1 MNGLCRKIRKAV
13 AVILCGAACL
23 LSAPTELYADTEP
36 VVVVLD
42 PGHGGSNEGG
52 QYGDFLEKDLTL
64 KVAEAMKEE
73 LEKYENV
80 VVYLTR
86 TEDVE
91 LSLDERVDFAQS
103 VGADFFFCLHFNM
116 SEQHTLYGAECWVSA
131 YGDCYAK
138 GYDFAAIEMEQLTS
152 LGLYNRGIKTR
163 ISATRDADYY
173 GVIRRATAIGM
184 PSVII
189 EHCHLDHPADAPFID
204 QENWPKRYGVADAT
218 AVAQYFG
225 LKSAELGVDYGG
237 VTYSATEVP
246 STPMYPDTTPP
257 EECTVE
263 QVGYNAEK
271 NAIQIRFR
279 AYDAESRMLYYTWS
293 TDGGETFGELQPWPD
308 GEQEVTF
315 EIPFPEDGQDS
326 LVVRGCN
333 LYDLAADSAAVDISQ
348 WRLADNAERSTEISE
363 KNTEEIPAAAEA
375 EQDSSGHSLPG
386 WLPVLLIALAA
397 VLTVVFVFAAVRG
410 YILKSWR
417 VRLLLLILLAALL
430 AVVLLMAKNQD
441 AAEGAAREE
450 LMAEGTGAGAEETT
464 GTENAGAEETTGT
477 EATTTGKMTGAEATT
492 TGESTAE
499 AAAWEISE
507 GITMEQEFYTT
518 ELSAQLREYITGIS
532 YPDTGEELLISY
544 EELSYVHVLH
554 YDFDGQVQEGELICN
569 KAIAGDLLE
578 IFEELYQAQ
587 YPIERIA
594 LVDAYGGDDEASM
607 EDNNSSCFNY
617 RVISGTTRISN
628 HAYGLAIDINPLYN
642 PYITGSGDA
651 EEVQPVNGVD
661 YTDRTLD
668 FSHKIDHEDLCYRLF
683 TEHGFTWGGDW
694 SSSKDYQHFEKKI

>member
-1 MNGLCRKIRKAV
+1 
-13 AVILCGAACL
+13 
-23 LSAPTELYADTEP
+23 
-36 VVVVLD
+36 VVVLD

-52 QYGDFLEKDLTL
+52 QYGEFLEKDLTL

-73 LEKYENV
+73 LEKYENI

-91 LSLDERVDFAQS
+91 LSLDERVDFAKS

-138 GYDFAAIEMEQLTS
+138 GYDFATIETEMLTS

-189 EHCHLDHPADAPFID
+189 EHCHLDNPADAPFID
-204 QENWPKRYGVADAT
+204 QDSWPEQYGVADAT
-218 AVAQYFG
+218 AVARYFG

-237 VTYSATEVP
+237 VTYSVTEV
-246 STPMYPDTTPP
+246 SSAPMYPDTTPP

-308 GEQEVTF
+308 DAKEVTF

-326 LVVRGCN
+326 LVLRGYN
-333 LYDLAADSAAVDISQ
+333 MYDLAADSTTVDISQ
-348 WRLADNAERSTEISE
+348 WRAADNAEGQTEISE
-363 KNTEEIPAAAEA
+363 KNPEEIPAMVED
-375 EQDSSGHSLPG
+375 EQDSSDRPMSG
-386 WLPVLLIALAA
+386 WLPVLLIVLAV
-397 VLTVVFVFAAVRG
+397 VLTVVFLVAALRG
-410 YILKSWR
+410 YILKSWG
-417 VRLLLLILLAALL
+417 VRLLLLILLAAIFV
-430 AVVLLMAKNQD
+430 VVLLIAKNQD
-441 AAEGAAREE
+441 AAEGAATGE
-450 LMAEGTGAGAEETT
+450 LMAEGTGM
-464 GTENAGAEETTGT
+464 GAEETTGT
-477 EATTTGKMTGAEATT
+477 EAAGAEDSNNDT
-492 TGESTAE
+492 ETA
-499 AAAWEISE
+499 AIPGISE

-518 ELSAQLREYITGIS
+518 ELSGQLREYITGIS
-532 YPDTGEELLISY
+532 YPDTEEELLIGY
-544 EELSYVHVLH
+544 EDLSYVHVLH

-594 LVDAYGGDDEASM
+594 LVDVYGGDDEASM

-628 HAYGLAIDINPLYN
+628 HACGLAIDINPLYN
-642 PYITGSGDA
+642 PYITGSGENTVILPETGSSYA
-651 EEVQPVNGVD
+651 
-661 YTDRTLD
+661 DRSWD
-668 FSHKIDHEDLCYRLF
+668 FPYKIDHEDLCYQLF

-694 SSSKDYQHFEKKI
+694 SGNKDYQHFEKKL

>member
-1 MNGLCRKIRKAV
+1 LT
-13 AVILCGAACL
+13 
-23 LSAPTELYADTEP
+23 APTEIYADTEP

-52 QYGDFLEKDLTL
+52 QYGEFLEKDLTL

-73 LEKYENV
+73 LEKYENI

-91 LSLDERVDFAQS
+91 LSLDERVDFAKS

-138 GYDFAAIEMEQLTS
+138 GYDFAAIETEMLTS

-189 EHCHLDHPADAPFID
+189 EHCHLDNPADAPFID
-204 QENWPKRYGVADAT
+204 QDSWPEQYGVADAT
-218 AVAQYFG
+218 AVARYFG

-237 VTYSATEVP
+237 VTYSVTEV
-246 STPMYPDTTPP
+246 SSAPMYPDTTPP

-308 GEQEVTF
+308 DAKEVTF

-326 LVVRGCN
+326 LVLRGYN
-333 LYDLAADSAAVDISQ
+333 MYDLAADSTTVDISQ
-348 WRLADNAERSTEISE
+348 WRAADNAEGQTEISE
-363 KNTEEIPAAAEA
+363 KNPEEIPAMVED
-375 EQDSSGHSLPG
+375 EQDSSDRPMSG
-386 WLPVLLIALAA
+386 WLPVLLIVLAV
-397 VLTVVFVFAAVRG
+397 VLTVVFLVAALRG
-410 YILKSWR
+410 YILKSWG
-417 VRLLLLILLAALL
+417 VRLLLLILLAAIFV
-430 AVVLLMAKNQD
+430 AVLLIAKNQD
-441 AAEGAAREE
+441 AAEGAATGE
-450 LMAEGTGAGAEETT
+450 LTAEGTGM
-464 GTENAGAEETTGT
+464 GAEETTGT
-477 EATTTGKMTGAEATT
+477 EAAGAEDSNDDT
-492 TGESTAE
+492 ETA
-499 AAAWEISE
+499 AIPGISE

-518 ELSAQLREYITGIS
+518 ELSGQLREYITGIS
-532 YPDTGEELLISY
+532 YPDTEEELLISY
-544 EELSYVHVLH
+544 EDLSYVHVLH

-594 LVDAYGGDDEASM
+594 LVDVYGGDDEASM
-607 EDNNSSCFNY
+607 EDNNSSSFNY

-628 HAYGLAIDINPLYN
+628 HACGLAIDINPLYN
-642 PYITGSGDA
+642 PYITGSGENTVILPETGSSYA
-651 EEVQPVNGVD
+651 
-661 YTDRTLD
+661 DRSWD
-668 FSHKIDHEDLCYRLF
+668 FPYKIDHEDLCYQLF

-694 SSSKDYQHFEKKI
+694 SGNKDYQHFEKKL